1 MFRPKVLDAI
11 CLTVLIVLA
20 IVLVFFGFSCIRE
33 AKASDAHHH
42 PHADAELHD
51 KFYSTWMRPDS
62 PHISCCNK
70 ADCYPTVGQFR
81 DGVWYGKRREDG
93 AWLPIPPEKIE
104 TKRDMP
110 DTRVHMCA
118 PPPGKPY
125 YPENHVFCF
134 GFTPGI

>member
-1 MFRPKVLDAI
+1 MFRQKVIDG
-11 CLTVLIVLA
+11 VIVATLLA
-20 IVLVFFGFSCIRE
+20 IALAFYGCMST
-33 AKASDAHHH
+33 KAAEHNH
-42 PHADAELHD
+42 PSADADLHD

-70 ADCYPTVGQFR
+70 ADCYPTEGRFQN
-81 DGVWYGKRREDG
+81 GSWYGKRREDG
-93 AWLPIPPEKIE
+93 RWLPIPPEKIE

-118 PPPGKPY
+118 PPPGRGY

-134 GFTPGI
+134 GFSSGI